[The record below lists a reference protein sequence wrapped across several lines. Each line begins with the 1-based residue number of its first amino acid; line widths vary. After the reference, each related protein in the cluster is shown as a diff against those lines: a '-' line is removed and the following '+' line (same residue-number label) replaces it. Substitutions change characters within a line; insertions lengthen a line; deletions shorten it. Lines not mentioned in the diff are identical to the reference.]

1 MTLRLY
7 QGTRMVGQPVR
18 RGKRRPSGYF
28 APASCLL
35 ARSGRRLVSDFNRL
49 NQNGAPRLN
58 RAAVARTPGISGH
71 IGAPFFQLTASTSKE
86 ALVRI
91 DRTSAPSFARCST
104 SALEPAAISLPNA
117 ASAADCWAASVTW
130 AVIQALP
137 ASSVWMPSG
146 FPSAVAAA
154 SVSAL
159 AAAPV

>member
-18 RGKRRPSGYF
+18 RGKRRPGDYL

-35 ARSGRRLVSDFNRL
+35 ASSGRRLVSDFNRL

-71 IGAPFFQLTASTSKE
+71 IGAPFFQLTANTSNE

-91 DRTSAPSFARCST
+91 DRTDRKST
-104 SALEPAAISLPNA
+104 RLNSSHLVISYAVFCFKKKNSRPRLRALLMPGRRQPAERHGLDGDRPRRR
-117 ASAADCWAASVTW
+117 VH
-130 AVIQALP
+130 AV
-137 ASSVWMPSG
+137 
-146 FPSAVAAA
+146 FFF
-154 SVSAL
+154 
-159 AAAPV
+159 